1 MKAADHYLT
10 IKPHEDD
17 TFFVLR
23 WSPGYD
29 AVETEYGRT
38 VALHEEIKLVLEGV
52 FSTDERPPFWFV
64 LNLLDWCRRPDA
76 PPDPLANLLWE
87 RLRPLVVA
95 TKPTAR
101 NLGRLIAFLCNG
113 LPQAVVAP
121 TWAELAETLEL
132 RRMFGERT
140 TAHLLPGPSISRR
153 DSARSIDARLRTV
166 PNRQLVGLLLTGER
180 DLPNAMPVAQVLLTF
195 PGRLAAALAEF
206 RSRDRLVGAAFLA
219 PLIDGALAL
228 PPRRPTPD
236 RLPQGGY
243 ADVTTRG
250 IPDRLLPSQ
259 FALDAD
265 EFVRRFAE
273 NELLY
278 FRREE
283 PHAAKTPTRV
293 LLLDQGVRTWGPVR
307 LGLAGAAVAVLTRDP
322 ARFAAVC
329 VGLTSYENF
338 LDPWALSP
346 GDLATHLEASDLS
359 AHPADLLERALR
371 QAADGP
377 RDIVLL
383 THPRNARE
391 LAVRETLL
399 DLSADDRLF
408 LLTLDDAGEAELLEA
423 DERGQ
428 RSVRRFRVDLTA
440 AAAVKVAAKV
450 APPARALPTWAVR
463 PWTGDIEA
471 VPFPFRAGLVADV
484 DRLITFD
491 ADATWVVVLGRDGAL
506 HAKRVN
512 SDEPLEVLP
521 RPVWEG
527 RLLGHVGALLPM
539 RNGFALVAPA
549 TTASRVQ
556 IPQGW
561 STQSNATEPMIGLF
575 DLVAVRYDF
584 TTRRVRCLRLGTM
597 KESPTFLSLPDS
609 NCVAVR
615 WEEPEEVSHV
625 LVGDFDT
632 QEASLELTTQFAY
645 KQAMTAL
652 PNPLT
657 LDTSPRARGTSLE
670 KSVRGLSLH
679 IQGRVT
685 LHFDPTAE
693 GKPVFKNATL
703 NRAVL
708 AANTLAVVSTDGKVC
723 SLWVVNVNDGA
734 VLHQQGNVSPHDALT
749 LSPDGRWLARQSP
762 AGRNVQ
768 VRAVDGR
775 AVERLTNGGYH
786 NSMGFHLAV
795 DCLHVRVGRYTHCF
809 WLDRVP
815 FACESGGDRELTS
828 NVTAIDSEQAS
839 TAYDSKRFATPVEAG
854 PWVAAY
860 DRWGQVVLM
869 NAVGNLVMHVCVCRG
884 QWSVVLPDGTRC
896 GSAALLGGAP
906 TPDAER
912 LIGEWLR
919 KLSR

>member
-10 IKPHEDD
+10 IRPHEDD

-29 AVETEYGRT
+29 AVETEYSRT

-113 LPQAVVAP
+113 LPQAVVVP

-140 TAHLLPGPSISRR
+140 TAHPLPGPPLSRR

-166 PNRQLVGLLLTGER
+166 PNRQLVGLLLTGEH
-180 DLPNAMPVAQVLLTF
+180 DLPDPEPVAQVLLTF
-195 PGRLAAALAEF
+195 PERLAAALAEF

-250 IPDRLLPSQ
+250 VPDRLLPSQ

-283 PHAAKTPTRV
+283 PHAAKTPTQV

-322 ARFAAVC
+322 ARFAAVS
-329 VGLTSYENF
+329 VGLTSCERF

-346 GDLATHLEASDLS
+346 SDLATHLEASDLS

-371 QAADGP
+371 EPAVGP

-391 LAVRETLL
+391 LSVRETLL
-399 DLSADDRLF
+399 DLPAADRLF
-408 LLTLDDAGEAELLEA
+408 LLTLDDAGEAELLEV

-428 RSVRRFRVDLTA
+428 RSVRRFRVDLAA
-440 AAAVKVAAKV
+440 AAAVKVAAKI
-450 APPARALPTWAVR
+450 APAARALPAWAVQ
-463 PWTGDIEA
+463 PWTGDIEP

-521 RPVWEG
+521 RPVWQG
-527 RLLGHVGALLPM
+527 RLLGEVRALLPM
-539 RNGFALVAPA
+539 RDGFALVAPVLA
-549 TTASRVQ
+549 PQTTV
-556 IPQGW
+556 
-561 STQSNATEPMIGLF
+561 GLAE
-575 DLVAVRYDF
+575 VVSVRYDF
-584 TTRRVRCLRLGTM
+584 STREVRCVRLGLTM
-597 KESPTFLSLPDS
+597 DTPQLPFSQDRG
-609 NCVAVR
+609 CGAVGREEAVKVRHILVA
-615 WEEPEEVSHV
+615 EFGPDAAP
-625 LVGDFDT
+625 L
-632 QEASLELTTQFAY
+632 ASELGPAL
-645 KQAMTAL
+645 TAL
-652 PNPLT
+652 THASRPYG
-657 LDTSPRARGTSLE
+657 SPDAGGALLVKSL
-670 KSVRGLSLH
+670 VGLSLEVPDRQSVLLAP
-679 IQGRVT
+679 IV
-685 LHFDPTAE
+685 E
-693 GKPVFKNATL
+693 GKPLFQNARL
-703 NRAVL
+703 SNAVL
-708 AANTLAVVSTDGKVC
+708 AGGTLAVASNDGKP
-723 SLWVVNVNDGA
+723 SNLWVLNVKDSA
-734 VLHQQGNVSPHDALT
+734 VFHQQGNVNYLHAVT
-749 LSPDGRWLARQSP
+749 LSPDGRWIATQLP
-762 AGRNVQ
+762 AGRMVE
-768 VRAVDGR
+768 VRALNGA
-775 AVERLTNGGYH
+775 AVERLGNGGYH
-786 NSMGFHLAV
+786 TAVVFHLAA
-795 DCLHVRVGRYTHCF
+795 DCLRVRVGRYNHCF

-815 FACESGGDRELTS
+815 FAAGPVGPKDLGTNTIATRFER
-828 NVTAIDSEQAS
+828 VP
-839 TAYDSKRFATPVEAG
+839 TAYDAKRFETPVEAG
-854 PWVAAY
+854 PWVACY
-860 DRWGQVVLM
+860 DRWGQIVLM
-869 NAVGNLVMHVCVCRG
+869 TLAGELVMHVCVCRG
-884 QWSVVLPDGTRC
+884 QWAVVLPDGTRC

-912 LIGEWLR
+912 LIGEALR
-919 KLSR
+919 DAARR